1 MARKGPAK
9 PGLFSR
15 FTGGIL
21 KSAHKVATAGEKPAV
36 TENVPTTTPEQRD
49 LYGRMFPLLSPQL
62 LESYVSQPQQ
72 APQQFPA
79 YQVPQPTIF
88 DRLQQLGN
96 VAQPAIESAGGGGG
110 LSSIL
115 SGGLGGLQTGAMLGN
130 IFPGLG
136 TTIGAIGGGLI
147 GAGLPLARSIWNTL
161 TGRGGQQ
168 QQMGGGG
175 VGALDPALQNYLIQ
189 QMTQPTPFQQI
200 QPIGIGGI
208 EQQARQDFAQKT
220 LPGIAERF
228 TAAGGQRSS
237 AFQQQL
243 GQAGA
248 DLETQL
254 AALRQEEARRQ
265 QGLGLQYGLAG
276 QQLGQQRLG
285 TLADYLSGQQRL
297 GLEGGRLGIERG
309 RLGLQQQ
316 QLGLQGQELG
326 QRTGLQAHELAQRA
340 AMQQQESAQAA
351 RESQFGR
358 IGNLMQA
365 SLGQQISPIYIPRQP
380 GYLESGLRG
389 LTGGLT
395 SGLASRLGGI

>member
-1 MARKGPAK
+1 MPKKGQKKPGILSRIGSAFKSGAKKVVTAGAK
-9 PGLFSR
+9 PEQVKE
-15 FTGGIL
+15 I
-21 KSAHKVATAGEKPAV
+21 PI
-36 TENVPTTTPEQRD
+36 TTPEQRD

-72 APQQFPA
+72 AFQQFPA
-79 YQVPQPTIF
+79 YQIPQPTIF

-168 QQMGGGG
+168 QQMGGG

-189 QMTQPTPFQQI
+189 QMTQPIPFQQI

-254 AALRQEEARRQ
+254 AVLRQEEARRQ

-340 AMQQQESAQAA
+340 ALQQQDAAQAA
-351 RESQFGR
+351 REAQYGR